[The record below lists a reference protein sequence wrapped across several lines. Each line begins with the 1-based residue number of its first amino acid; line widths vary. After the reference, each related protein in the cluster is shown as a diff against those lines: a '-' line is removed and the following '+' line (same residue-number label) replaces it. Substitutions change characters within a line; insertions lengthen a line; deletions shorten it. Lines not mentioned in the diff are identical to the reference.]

1 MEYSLSTRPHPRIGT
16 AVTSQAVRGW
26 TLVEMAGVLAVLGL
40 LMGLSAPTLQ
50 DLSLREQR
58 DAEIRQVAR
67 LADGFRSEVC
77 RRGAVPEIAEA
88 IPCMAAGAGMPESLV
103 RFHRSG
109 QQRLLLRDPA
119 MRLVRIPEA
128 AAGQVG
134 WREVEN
140 VRFLLLSSVGH
151 PLGPE
156 DVTTGMFRA
165 LWDLHPGQLPE
176 GWGWKGRAEDLVV
189 GRIDLEPE
197 FVEVGWRDA
206 GATGA
211 AILLGDGPAFQ
222 AGSHRTQGWFLRG
235 TTVTLLD
242 PRGVPVVREVI
253 QAPAMYHHEDG
264 GWHRSGLWTPEPARP
279 SAQDFARMANRFL
292 SIPVEPAAEGISVRE
307 AWKNFSRFSSA
318 LGERLRGGDQSGS
331 IDELMVAHGD
341 LERAIW
347 GLVGMP

>member
-1 MEYSLSTRPHPRIGT
+1 MRTLLPKRTRPQAGT
-16 AVTSQAVRGW
+16 SATTEAVRGW
-26 TLVEMAGVLAVLGL
+26 TLVEMAGVLAVVGL

-67 LADGFRSEVC
+67 LAEGFRAEVC
-77 RRGAVPEIAEA
+77 RRGKVPEIAEA
-88 IPCMAAGAGMPESLV
+88 IPCMAAGVGLPEALV

-109 QQRLLLRDPA
+109 QQRLLVRDPA

-134 WREVEN
+134 WTEVEN

-151 PLGPE
+151 PLAAE
-156 DVTTGMFRA
+156 DVTAGMFQA

-176 GWGWKGRAEDLVV
+176 GWGWKGRADDLVLA
-189 GRIDLEPE
+189 RIDLQPE

-206 GATGA
+206 AARGA
-211 AILLGDGPAFQ
+211 AIVLGDGPSFQ
-222 AGSHRTQGWFLRG
+222 AGIQRAQGWFLKG

-242 PRGVPVVREVI
+242 PQGVIAVREVI
-253 QAPAMYHHEDG
+253 EGPAMYQHEAG
-264 GWHRSGLWTPEPARP
+264 GWHRAGLWTPEPARP

-292 SIPVEPAAEGISVRE
+292 GIPPGPTADGGSVRE
-307 AWKNFSRFSSA
+307 AWENFSRFSSA
-318 LGERLRGGDQSGS
+318 LGGRLRGGDQSGS
-331 IDELMVAHGD
+331 IDELMTAHGD
-341 LERAIW
+341 LERAIR
-347 GLVGMP
+347 GLVGIP

>member
-1 MEYSLSTRPHPRIGT
+1 MEYSLSTRPHARIGT

-50 DLSLREQR
+50 DLSLREQW
-58 DAEIRQVAR
+58 DAETRQVAR

-77 RRGAVPEIAEA
+77 RRGVVPEIAEA
-88 IPCMAAGAGMPESLV
+88 IPCMAAGAGLPESMV
-103 RFHRSG
+103 RFHHSG
-109 QQRLLLRDPA
+109 HQRLLLRDPA

-128 AAGQVG
+128 AVGQVG
-134 WREVEN
+134 WREVEK

-151 PLGPE
+151 PLGSE
-156 DVTTGMFRA
+156 DVTTVMFQA
-165 LWDLHPGQLPE
+165 LWDLPPGQLPE

-206 GATGA
+206 GVTGA

-222 AGSHRTQGWFLRG
+222 AGTHHTQGWFLKG

-242 PRGVPVVREVI
+242 PRGVTVVREVI
-253 QAPAMYHHEDG
+253 RAPVMYHHEDG
-264 GWHRSGLWTPEPARP
+264 SWHRAELWTPEPARP

-292 SIPVEPAAEGISVRE
+292 SIPAEPAAEGISVRE
-307 AWKNFSRFSSA
+307 VWEKFSRFSGVLA
-318 LGERLRGGDQSGS
+318 GRPRGGGQSGS

-341 LERAIW
+341 LERAIR
-347 GLVGMP
+347 GLVGIP

>member
-1 MEYSLSTRPHPRIGT
+1 MEFPLSTHPRIGT
-16 AVTSQAVRGW
+16 AVASRAVRGW

-58 DAEIRQVAR
+58 DAEIRQVTR
-67 LADGFRSEVC
+67 LAEGFRAEVC
-77 RRGAVPEIAEA
+77 RRGAVPEIAEG
-88 IPCMAAGAGMPESLV
+88 ISCMAAGAGLPESMV

-128 AAGQVG
+128 TAGQVG

-151 PLGPE
+151 PLGAE
-156 DVTTGMFRA
+156 DVTTGMFQA
-165 LWDLHPGQLPE
+165 LWDLPPGQLPV
-176 GWGWKGRAEDLVV
+176 GWGWKGRAEDLVL
-189 GRIDLEPE
+189 GRIDLQPD
-197 FVEVGWRDA
+197 FVEVGWRDDD
-206 GATGA
+206 GTGA

-222 AGSHRTQGWFLRG
+222 AGKYQAQGWFLKG

-242 PRGVPVVREVI
+242 PWGVTAVREVI
-253 QAPAMYHHEDG
+253 EAPAIYHHEDG
-264 GWHRSGLWTPEPARP
+264 GWHRAGIWTPEPARP

-292 SIPVEPAAEGISVRE
+292 SIPAEPAAEGISVRE
-307 AWKNFSRFSSA
+307 VWENFSRFSSA

-341 LERAIW
+341 LERAIRW
-347 GLVGMP
+347 LVGIP